1 MLCFALGTRPEIIK
15 LAPLIRRAVEAG
27 YPFKLIH
34 TGQHYD
40 HLLDSVFFD
49 ELHLSQPDH
58 NLQASASSHGEMIG
72 KMLKGFE
79 KLWTKEKPS
88 VVIVEGDTNSVFA
101 AAFMA
106 NRLGIPVAHV
116 EAGLRSDDWTMPE
129 ECNRVLTDR
138 LSERLYAPTEVQ
150 AERLV
155 TEGMAPDKILV
166 TGNTIADAV
175 AEHSKF
181 ALDAEIPSGISSDKP
196 FALLTLHRPALVDD
210 PKRFVEVLSAIDSS
224 LSNAE
229 IHGVLLAHPRTR
241 GKLDDLSLSLNS
253 IMVHEPVGY
262 LPMLSL
268 MQKAKLIITDS
279 GGLQEEAALLHLPCV
294 TVRENTERPETIVA
308 GGNTLTGFSPEK
320 IDRSIKESIKN
331 DIDWK
336 PLYAVPD
343 PSDTIMKDLITHYPV
358 VT

>member
-15 LAPLIRRAVEAG
+15 LAPLIRRTTEAG
-27 YPFKLIH
+27 YPYKLIH

-40 HLLDSVFFD
+40 HLLDSVFFE
-49 ELHLSQPDH
+49 ELHLPQPDH
-58 NLQASASSHGEMIG
+58 NLKASGSSHGEMIG
-72 KMLKGFE
+72 KMLTGFE
-79 KLWTKEKPS
+79 KLWTEEKPF

-138 LSERLYAPTEVQ
+138 LSKRLYAPTEDQ
-150 AERLV
+150 AERLRS
-155 TEGMAPDKILV
+155 EGIEPNNILV

-181 ALDAEIPSGISSDKP
+181 ALDAEVPSGISSERP

-210 PKRFVEVLSAIDSS
+210 PGRLEKVLGAIDTS
-224 LSNAE
+224 LNNAK
-229 IHGVLLAHPRTR
+229 IPGVLLAHPRTQ
-241 GKLDDLSLSLNS
+241 GKLDALNLNLKS
-253 IMVHEPVGY
+253 ITVHEPVGY
-262 LPMLSL
+262 LPMLNL
-268 MQKAKLIITDS
+268 MQKAELIITDS

-294 TVRENTERPETIVA
+294 TVRENTERPETIAA
-308 GGNTLTGFSPEK
+308 GGNTLTGFSSEK
-320 IDRSIKESIKN
+320 IDQAISKSISST
-331 DIDWK
+331 IDWK
-336 PLYAVPD
+336 PLYSVAD
-343 PSDTIMKDLITHYPV
+343 PSDTIMKDLINHYPV
-358 VT
+358 AT